1 MAGPDPRYTVKA
13 IVLARHGD
21 IMRARQ
27 LMRTWPD
34 ITEALGFDRTQ
45 WKQVS
50 ACFRRVD
57 AAVKAGKLKPSGE
70 QAQRKQDAVG
80 RSGIL
85 GDRSQQRKSTGT
97 STGASAVI
105 DLDYPANQ

>member
-21 IMRARQ
+21 IARARQ

-34 ITEALGFDRTQ
+34 IAEALGFDRSR

-57 AAVKAGKLKPSGE
+57 AAVKAGKLKPAGE
-70 QAQRKQDAVG
+70 QAQRKSDASG

-85 GDRSQQRKSTGT
+85 GDRSQQRKST

-105 DLDYPANQ
+105 DLDDPANQ